1 MGAGAGQGATLATY
15 PLYSRTFEEARA
27 LQFKVVDAATRH
39 FTGEEALDLGDL
51 GVRAGTNRPL
61 QTIRVERVF
70 AEAFDAEDAVLVRG
84 AGTGALRWAI
94 AAVVSPG
101 QTVLVHDA
109 PVYPTTQVTL
119 DTMGART
126 VRANFNDDA
135 DLERVCAERG
145 SEIAGV
151 LVQHSRQKPDDSYE
165 LGHVIEVVRRALPGV
180 PIVTDDNYAAT
191 KVMAIGCQLGADLST
206 FSCFKV
212 LGPEGVGVV
221 LGNREPVERVRALQY
236 SGGSQV
242 QGHEAMAA
250 LRGLIYAPVALS
262 ITGATCHEVAER
274 LSAGEVSHV
283 RGACVA
289 NAESKAVIVEFDDDV
304 ADRLLELAPAHG
316 AAPNPVGCES
326 RYEFVPMF
334 YRISATFREK
344 DPTWQRRMI
353 RVNVMRAG
361 ADTVIR
367 ILRELVAAVY
377 DDSGV
382 SEPPR

>member
-1 MGAGAGQGATLATY
+1 MGAKGGQGASLRTY

-39 FTGEEALDLGDL
+39 FTGDEAIDLGDL
-51 GVRAGTNRPL
+51 GVRPGTNRPL
-61 QTIRVERVF
+61 QTMRVERVF

-94 AAVVSPG
+94 AAMVRPG
-101 QTVLVHDA
+101 QTILVHDA
-109 PVYPTTQVTL
+109 PIYPTTKVTL
-119 DTMGART
+119 DTMGVT
-126 VRANFNDDA
+126 TIRADFNDDA
-135 DLERVCAERG
+135 ALERVCLERRK
-145 SEIAGV
+145 EIDGV
-151 LVQHSRQKPDDSYE
+151 LIQHARQKPDDSYD
-165 LGHVIEVVRRALPGV
+165 LGHVIEVLQEQLPET

-191 KVMAIGCQLGADLST
+191 KVMAIGCQLGATLST

-221 LGNREPVERVRALQY
+221 LGARDFVDRVRELQY

-242 QGHEAMAA
+242 QGHEAMSA

-262 ITGATCHEVAER
+262 ITGATCHEVADR
-274 LSAGEVSHV
+274 LCSGELPHV
-283 RGACVA
+283 RGAYVA

-304 ADRLLELAPAHG
+304 ADELLRIAPAYG

-326 RYEFVPMF
+326 KYEFVPMF

-353 RVNVMRAG
+353 RINVMRAG

-367 ILRELVAAVY
+367 ILRELLEVVY
-377 DDSGV
+377 GAGGATK
-382 SEPPR
+382 